1 MNATGVYDDNTR
13 HAITNEASWTS
24 SDTAVATVSST
35 GLITGVSIGTATI
48 SAYDLGY
55 SASTTVTVTDSGLVS
70 ISITPV
76 NASIFPGQT
85 QQYTAI
91 GLLQT
96 GNTVDLTKSVTWT
109 SSNTSVAVI
118 DSYGLALGESVTS
131 SSTADITAQ
140 SGSITSNVATLTVE

>member
-1 MNATGVYDDNTR
+1 MSATGIYDDNTR
-13 HAITNEASWTS
+13 HAITDEASWTS
-24 SDTAVATVSST
+24 SDTAIATVSST
-35 GLITGVSIGTATI
+35 GLITGVSIGTATV

-55 SASTTVTVTDSGLVS
+55 SASTSVTGTDANLVS

-76 NASIFPGQT
+76 SASISSGQS

-109 SSNTSVAVI
+109 SSSTSVATI
-118 DSYGLALGESVTS
+118 DSYGLAVGASVTS
-131 SSTADITAQ
+131 TSTTDITAS
-140 SGSITSNVATLTVE
+140 SGSITSNVATLTVQ